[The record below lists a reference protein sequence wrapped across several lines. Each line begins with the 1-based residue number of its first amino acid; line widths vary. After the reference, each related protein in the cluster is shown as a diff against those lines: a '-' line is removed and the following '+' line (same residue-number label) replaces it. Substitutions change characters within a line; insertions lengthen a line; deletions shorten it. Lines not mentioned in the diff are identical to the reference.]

1 MGILP
6 QPSASCDG
14 IVLRTWPCGET
25 SVIAS
30 ILTGDHGYVKVIA
43 KAARRPQSRLRALV
57 EPGRLVNVEFSLDP
71 RRELQY
77 LRGGSVEWD
86 AFGPGTTLEQSA
98 FMQAA
103 LELADRCRPVR
114 AVTPDITHDIAK
126 GNDNSEPARDLFR
139 ICDRFIRVLS
149 SPSCVRTDL
158 AFFTY
163 EWELL
168 AAHGMAPEVNSCT
181 SCGTA
186 CDDLPEESLWF
197 SPSEGGVVC
206 GACARVP
213 GANSGKPLSPTVW
226 GIFTLMS
233 SGELS
238 LDAETPLEKKLR
250 REIGA
255 HLHNF
260 LGYHLP
266 GYRLPAALDLL
277 RVRKDQ
283 S

>member
-6 QPSASCDG
+6 QPAASCDS
-14 IVLRTWPCGET
+14 IVLRVWPCGET

-30 ILTGDHGYVKVIA
+30 LLTDDHGYVKVIA
-43 KAARRPQSRLRALV
+43 KAARRPNSRLRALV
-57 EPGRLVNVEFSLDP
+57 EPGRMVNVEFSLDA

-77 LRGGSVEWD
+77 LRGGTVEWD

-98 FMQAA
+98 FLQAA
-103 LELADRCRPVR
+103 LELADRCRPINNG
-114 AVTPDITHDIAK
+114 PDSS
-126 GNDNSEPARDLFR
+126 DNHGPATQLFR

-149 SPSCVRTDL
+149 SPTCVRSDL
-158 AFFTY
+158 AFFAF

-168 AAHGMAPEVNSCT
+168 AAHGMAPEVNQCT
-181 SCGTA
+181 SCGLD
-186 CDDLPEESLWF
+186 CDDLPDTTLWF

-206 GACARVP
+206 GACARKP
-213 GANSGKPLSPTVW
+213 EETNIGKPLSPTVW
-226 GIFTLMS
+226 GILTLMA

-238 LDAETPLEKKLR
+238 LAAETPLEKPIR
-250 REIGA
+250 RELGA

-277 RVRKDQ
+277 RVRKDA